1 MQSATKSAMETFSDE
16 VLTYA
21 GRSIPCDLS
30 EEQEDLENNQGGKR
44 RDVLIPCMVLKSNIP
59 SGVTFAIGGVVTIDA
74 TRYEISSFNQDEI
87 TINLT
92 LVTPRQK

>member
-1 MQSATKSAMETFSDE
+1 MDTFSDQ

-21 GRSIPCDLS
+21 SRSIPCDLG
-30 EEQEDLENNQGGKR
+30 EEQEDLENSQGGKR
-44 RDVLIPCMVLKSNIP
+44 RDVLLPCMVLKSNIP
-59 SGVTFAIGGVVTIDA
+59 SGVTFAIGGVATIDG
-74 TRYEISSFNQDEI
+74 TRYEISSYNQDEI